1 MHNTFDMMK
10 IRLLILNLFLI
21 CTFGVISQNSN
32 WVLTSASIN
41 FKIKNV
47 GFDVDGKFNSP
58 QIMIQFDG
66 SKGFGNTIEA
76 SIDANSINTSNGTR
90 DEHLKKEEYFDVI
103 KFPKINMKASL
114 FSKEKDG
121 SFKGFFKLTI
131 KDKSKDFFI
140 PFTFTEKD
148 GFGVFKASFAINRLD
163 YSIGKSSMILAN
175 QVNIFIE
182 LQVEK
187 K

>member
-1 MHNTFDMMK
+1 M
-10 IRLLILNLFLI
+10 RLLLLNFFLVY
-21 CTFGVISQNSN
+21 TFISTSQNSV
-32 WVLTSASIN
+32 WILTSASIN
-41 FKIKNV
+41 FKIKNA
-47 GFDVDGKFNSP
+47 GFDVGGKFSSP
-58 QIMIQFDG
+58 QVVIQFDG

-90 DEHLKKEEYFDVI
+90 DGHLKKEEYFDVI
-103 KFPKINMKASL
+103 KFPKIKIKSSL

-140 PFTFTEKD
+140 PFTFSEKD
-148 GFGVFKASFAINRLD
+148 GFGIFKASFTINRLD
-163 YSIGKSSMILAN
+163 YGIGKSSMILSN

-182 LQVEK
+182 LHVEK
-187 K
+187 Q